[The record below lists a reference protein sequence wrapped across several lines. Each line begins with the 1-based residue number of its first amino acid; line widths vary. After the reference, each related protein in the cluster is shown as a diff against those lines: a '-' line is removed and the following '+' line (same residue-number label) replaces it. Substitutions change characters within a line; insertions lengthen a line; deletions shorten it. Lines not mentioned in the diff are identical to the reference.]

1 MAFITSRASVRNK
14 RILLTQVVQCVYES
28 EEGSELQ
35 SDPNRWGLQGRKGR
49 EVVGSIIW
57 GGVKATERSVTC
69 HQQSAPQSTAAAYI
83 QHFDSHYDPCGDK
96 DVAISE
102 CEEGAG
108 PGFHSLKSEWD
119 VSMLYGLLHTTKQ

>member
-1 MAFITSRASVRNK
+1 MRVKKALSCRA
-14 RILLTQVVQCVYES
+14 ILTGGGS
-28 EEGSELQ
+28 KEGREA
-35 SDPNRWGLQGRKGR
+35 GRKGCW
-49 EVVGSIIW
+49 VDNL

-119 VSMLYGLLHTTKQ
+119 VSMLYGLLHTTEQ